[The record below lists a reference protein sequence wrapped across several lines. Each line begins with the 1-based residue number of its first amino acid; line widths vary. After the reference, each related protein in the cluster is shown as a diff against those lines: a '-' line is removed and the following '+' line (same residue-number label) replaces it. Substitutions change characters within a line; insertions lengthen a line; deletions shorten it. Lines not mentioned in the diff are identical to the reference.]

1 MYHLYNDI
9 KMIVLYSRCS
19 GVDQN
24 ISRQLTKT
32 EGYDYVL
39 TDYCSGSIPLF
50 ERPQGSQL
58 KSMVENGT
66 LKRMDVHSIDRLGRS
81 TLDVLSVWSDLT
93 QRGIIIECK
102 NPTLRNINEDGTV
115 DKFSELMLSILST
128 MSQFEKSL
136 IRERQMEGIK
146 IRKEKGLY
154 GGRRIGTKDSV
165 TSFLNKKRSQSI
177 LNYLNKG
184 TYSYDEISKILSVST
199 TTVTKVKKMSQ
210 MVKKLS

>member
-1 MYHLYNDI
+1 
-9 KMIVLYSRCS
+9 MIVLYSRCS

-24 ISRQLTKT
+24 ISRQLTNSKD
-32 EGYDYVL
+32 YDYVL

-58 KSMVENGT
+58 KKMIENGT
-66 LKRMDVHSIDRLGRS
+66 LKRMDVHSIDRLGRDLLS
-81 TLDVLSVWSDLT
+81 TIQSWNWFTENNV
-93 QRGIIIECK
+93 IIECK

-136 IRERQMEGIK
+136 IRERQLEGIK

-154 GGRRIGTKDSV
+154 GGRRIGTTD
-165 TSFLNKKRSQSI
+165 TTERFLKKKRSQDI

-184 TYSYDEISKILSVST
+184 TYSYQEISLILSVST
-199 TTVTKVKKMSQ
+199 TTVSKVKKLSQ
-210 MVKKLS
+210 MVKESTGKV

>member
-1 MYHLYNDI
+1 
-9 KMIVLYSRCS
+9 MIVLYSRCS

-24 ISRQLTKT
+24 ISRQLTNSKD
-32 EGYDYVL
+32 YDYVL

-58 KSMVENGT
+58 KKMIENGT

-81 TLDVLSVWSDLT
+81 TLDVLSVWTDLT
-93 QRGIIIECK
+93 QRGIVIECK
-102 NPTLRNINEDGTV
+102 NPNIRNINEDGTV

-136 IRERQMEGIK
+136 IRERQLEGIK
-146 IRKEKGLY
+146 VRKEKGLY
-154 GGRRIGTKDSV
+154 GGRRIGTVDSV
-165 TSFLNKKRSQSI
+165 QSFLKKKRSQDI
-177 LNYLNKG
+177 LNYLSKG

-210 MVKKLS
+210 MSSKQVLV

>member
-1 MYHLYNDI
+1 
-9 KMIVLYSRCS
+9 MIVLYSRCS

-24 ISRQLTKT
+24 ISRQLTNSKD
-32 EGYDYVL
+32 YDYVL

-58 KSMVENGT
+58 KKMIENGT

-210 MVKKLS
+210 MVKELS

>member
-1 MYHLYNDI
+1 MV
-9 KMIVLYSRCS
+9 VLYSRCS

-58 KSMVENGT
+58 KKMVEEGT

-81 TLDVLSVWSDLT
+81 TLDVLSVWSDFT
-93 QRGIIIECK
+93 QRGIVIECK

-146 IRKEKGLY
+146 IRKDKGLY
-154 GGRRIGTKDSV
+154 GGRRIGSKDSV
-165 TSFLNKKRSQSI
+165 SSFLNKKRSIAI
-177 LNYLNKG
+177 LNYINKG

-199 TTVTKVKKMSQ
+199 TTITKVKKMSQ
-210 MVKKLS
+210 MSSKQVLV

>member
-1 MYHLYNDI
+1 
-9 KMIVLYSRCS
+9 MIVLYSRCS

-24 ISRQLTKT
+24 ISRQLTNSKD
-32 EGYDYVL
+32 YDYVL

-58 KSMVENGT
+58 KKMIENGT

-81 TLDVLSVWSDLT
+81 TLDVLSVWTYLT
-93 QRGIIIECK
+93 QRGIVIECK

-154 GGRRIGTKDSV
+154 GGRRIGTVDSV
-165 TSFLNKKRSQSI
+165 QSFLKKKRSQDI
-177 LNYLNKG
+177 LNYLSKG

-210 MVKKLS
+210 MSTELS

>member
-1 MYHLYNDI
+1 
-9 KMIVLYSRCS
+9 MIVLYSRCS

-24 ISRQLTKT
+24 ISRQLTNSKD
-32 EGYDYVL
+32 YDYVL

-58 KSMVENGT
+58 KKMIENGT
-66 LKRMDVHSIDRLGRS
+66 LERMDVHSIDRLGRS
-81 TLDVLSVWSDLT
+81 TLDVLSVWTDLT
-93 QRGIIIECK
+93 QRGIVIECK

-154 GGRRIGTKDSV
+154 GGRRIGTTD
-165 TSFLNKKRSQSI
+165 TTERFLKKKRSQDI

-199 TTVTKVKKMSQ
+199 TTVTKVKKLSQ
-210 MVKKLS
+210 MVKESTNNI